1 MFENYAD
8 YTQQG
13 ALASAHLLE
22 DKDFPYYCWTLP
34 FCTL

>member
-1 MFENYAD
+1 MFENNTEYARES
-8 YTQQG
+8 
-13 ALASAHLLE
+13 ALQSANLFE